1 MDVVARSANGER
13 LHLIL
18 FCDAAKI
25 WPEPAPQIQGEP
37 RFAIFRGPDAMNEAT
52 RERMHRLGSV
62 VRVGLDLVYI
72 I

>member
-1 MDVVARSANGER
+1 MDVVARSTNGER

-18 FCDAAKI
+18 FCDAAEI
-25 WPEPAPQIQGEP
+25 WPEPAPQIRGEP